1 MCIYISTYT
10 HAPGKVQHQLPV
22 DATAAATQL
31 RDTLL
36 LGGGDERRG
45 GGEAGRSAERRARDP
60 APRVCERGCTQL
72 GLMGIGSYGGYE
84 ASQRLTPL
92 CLGTCGRPFIGEG
105 FIGSMRQVGHEAD
118 RHLGRMG

>member
-1 MCIYISTYT
+1 MGAERPAEARSAGREI
-10 HAPGKVQHQLPV
+10 L
-22 DATAAATQL
+22 
-31 RDTLL
+31 
-36 LGGGDERRG
+36 RRG
-45 GGEAGRSAERRARDP
+45 CVREG
-60 APRVCERGCTQL
+60 VRGCTQL